1 MSSKVDEGHAGH
13 FPTGAAGSGAVDRL
27 PTIRAV
33 TIVLNVSAYRFVD
46 IADPEAL
53 RATLTTSASSAALMG
68 TVLIAP
74 EGINLFLAGEPGAL
88 RGWLARLREDP
99 RFADLAAKESFSSS
113 VPFRHLRVKVKCE
126 IIRMNEPS
134 LRPAAGRAPTVDA
147 ATLVRWLEQ
156 GHCEEGRPLRLLD
169 TRNAFEVDAGA
180 FEGALDW
187 RLGKFSDFPAALEH
201 HRAELEGH
209 TVVSYCTGGIR
220 CEKAAL
226 LMRERDLPHVLQLD
240 GGILKYFEETTG
252 APGWRGECF
261 VFDQRET
268 LDSELK

>member
-1 MSSKVDEGHAGH
+1 MS
-13 FPTGAAGSGAVDRL
+13 
-27 PTIRAV
+27 
-33 TIVLNVSAYRFVD
+33 IVLNVSAYRFVD
-46 IADPEAL
+46 IADPDAL
-53 RATLTTSASSAALMG
+53 RGSLAARAAAAALKG

-74 EGINLFLAGEPGAL
+74 EGINLFLAGAPAAL
-88 RGWLARLREDP
+88 RGWLARLREDE
-99 RFADLAAKESFSSS
+99 RFAGLSAKESFSEA
-113 VPFRHLRVKVKCE
+113 VPFRHLRVKVKRE

-147 ATLVRWLEQ
+147 ATLSRWLAQ
-156 GHCEEGRPLRLLD
+156 GCCDAGRPLLMLD
-169 TRNAFEVDAGA
+169 ARNAFEVDAGA

-187 RLGKFSDFPAALEH
+187 RLARFSDFPAAFEQ

-226 LMRERDLPHVLQLD
+226 LMQERGLAHVLQLE
-240 GGILKYFEETTG
+240 GGILKYFEETQD
-252 APGWRGECF
+252 APHWRGECF

-268 LDSELK
+268 LDAALR